1 MSIVFIQG
9 IGYELLSKSKTLAI
23 LVFANGGGGIKA

>member
-9 IGYELLSKSKTLAI
+9 IGYELLGKPKMLAI
-23 LVFANGGGGIKA
+23 LVFANGGGV

>member
-9 IGYELLSKSKTLAI
+9 IGYELLSKPKTLAI
-23 LVFANGGGGIKA
+23 LVFANGGGV

>member
-9 IGYELLSKSKTLAI
+9 IECELLSKPKTLAI
-23 LVFANGGGGIKA
+23 LVFANGGGA